1 MMIKAPVATINM
13 EMEDNYSKFS
23 KNYSDNQFWG
33 KLKDAAAKAG
43 ARVVYCALVLYYVLK
58 SPGTP
63 TADRAKIIGA
73 LGYLILPLDLVPDW
87 IPVVGFPDDLAAL
100 LWGVYSVSRNITPE
114 IKEQARVKLSEWFKD
129 YDPSELL

>member
-87 IPVVGFPDDLAAL
+87 IPVVGFTDDLAAL

>member
-1 MMIKAPVATINM
+1 MMIKAPVTTINM

-87 IPVVGFPDDLAAL
+87 IPVVGFTDDLAAL